1 MASNG
6 ISDGIENL
14 CLTDQVNKEELGA
27 VPKIVKTQ
35 NSDQADASAKKQQK
49 KKNRKDKRRS
59 DADVHETPNK
69 GSQMSKVEK
78 LRVERGVQR
87 SDSDKRTSSPL
98 SSQSDMADLLFRT
111 NSRVNVNMGVK
122 NLPDSFFSDKLPEEI
137 QNEEMEAKE
146 RSEGKDHKKRKRRKQ
161 KRKQTST
168 EEEDK
173 QSSEKENIEEDKLNE
188 KLIDDDIGEEIVTN
202 YGDEQCVV
210 SFHVCLFGKKDIIF
224 IFSTIGETLLEM
236 ETSRSVFLL
245 MESKLEEDP
254 RMETLFWSSLRE
266 N

>member
-14 CLTDQVNKEELGA
+14 CLTDQANKEELGA

-35 NSDQADASAKKQQK
+35 NSDQADVSAKKQQK

-111 NSRVNVNMGVK
+111 NNRVNVNMGVK

-210 SFHVCLFGKKDIIF
+210 SFYVCLFDKKDIIL
-224 IFSTIGETLLEM
+224 IFSIIGET
-236 ETSRSVFLL
+236 
-245 MESKLEEDP
+245 
-254 RMETLFWSSLRE
+254 
-266 N
+266 

>member
-14 CLTDQVNKEELGA
+14 CLTDHVNKEDLGA
-27 VPKIVKTQ
+27 VPKMTKTQ
-35 NSDQADASAKKQQK
+35 NSDQTDGNVKKQQK

-59 DADVHETPNK
+59 DTEVSETSSK
-69 GSQMSKVEK
+69 ASQMSKVEK

-98 SSQSDMADLLFRT
+98 SSQSDIADLLFRT
-111 NSRVNVNMGVK
+111 NSKVNVSLSMGVK
-122 NLPDSFFSDKLPEEI
+122 NLPDSFFSDKLPEEL
-137 QNEEMEAKE
+137 QQEEIEAKE
-146 RSEGKDHKKRKRRKQ
+146 KSEARDHKKRKRRKQ

-173 QSSEKENIEEDKLNE
+173 QGSEKENIEEDKLNE

-210 SFHVCLFGKKDIIF
+210 SIIECKYEKGNKNYF
-224 IFSTIGETLLEM
+224 
-236 ETSRSVFLL
+236 
-245 MESKLEEDP
+245 
-254 RMETLFWSSLRE
+254 
-266 N
+266 